1 MIHSDR
7 VQYQIVQARYGSV
20 KIQKTKSYVLL
31 PKKQNTLNSPLAR
44 NRLLASVRKRNQM
57 HIYMFALR
65 LSTCHVIT
73 ESLVMHKQN

>member
-7 VQYQIVQARYGSV
+7 VQYQIVQVWVSQNS
-20 KIQKTKSYVLL
+20 KDQKLRTLA
-31 PKKQNTLNSPLAR
+31 KKQNTLNSPLAR
-44 NRLLASVRKRNQM
+44 NRLLASVRKRNHM

-73 ESLVMHKQN
+73 ESLVMHKKN